1 MTIDDVIEKIEKIDK
16 ELLNKENTAFEKIDW
31 YIAKSVLTNHLIKL
45 IKEERR
51 EARMKNMDDYGVL
64 INSHQKN
71 LVNSRVAPC
80 F

>member
-51 EARMKNMDDYGVL
+51 KARMINTDEYGLL
-64 INSHQKN
+64 INNQQKN
-71 LVNSRVAPC
+71 LVNSRIAPC

>member
-16 ELLNKENTAFEKIDW
+16 ELLNKENTAFEKIDG
-31 YIAKSVLTNHLIKL
+31 YVAKSVLTNHLIKL

-51 EARMKNMDDYGVL
+51 EARMRNTDDYGLL
-64 INSHQKN
+64 INNQQKN

-80 F
+80 L